1 MKKLLKLFMILV
13 CLCPV
18 VVMAQSHFSI
28 DAYRDFLQTN
38 QDLEPEGVSAIYPL
52 QNSYYSNVTK
62 AVDGANITFLDSVI
76 LKYNLTA
83 GEQGLLNKNGLAVS
97 ERLNYDTFGFA
108 LHDIYIKDLPVLV
121 TTDAVL
127 HALHMS
133 YDRILM
139 DIEASI
145 LEKNL
150 LEILEKLYTAYP
162 ALLAKYSG
170 DDGLHAALSDVD
182 LYIAIARSLLE
193 ESDFPCQSP
202 YPNNSA
208 DICAAIVAEQYIDM
222 PLFSVR
228 NRHLD
233 FSQFTV
239 RGHYT
244 KEFWDDYGEI
254 RTLGA
259 YFKAMMWLGRMDF
272 LMTPPPENP
281 FENPWQWW
289 EIQRMDQGALWLIEL
304 VNMAGVQ
311 SLMRENDSIITFMV
325 GESDNLTPDELSVV
339 IAENNITL
347 DAVAD
352 SVAWA
357 GFQTLLKSNEQYGQK
372 ILSDVL
378 MMDPYNP
385 QPGALPV
392 SYRLMGQR
400 FIIDSYVFSNLV
412 YDRIVYDSRKIWRPM
427 PDPLDAM
434 FALGNDNAL
443 PLLHDALDNFKYGTN
458 LAALRYLVDSYDED
472 FWQQSLYNVWLNA
485 LRQLNPAAGLD
496 NAPLFMQTTA
506 WQQLKLNTQLS
517 SWAQLR
523 HDNLLYAKQ
532 SYTGGTGCSYPYSYI
547 EPYPAFYHQIAAF
560 ADKAAAFFA
569 AYDATNYYMNCIQ
582 EYFPRLKGV
591 AEKLEIMAQKEL
603 NNEPFSAQEAEYL
616 KKMLFVDGMSGAP
629 PFSGWYADMYYVP
642 EDAADG
648 NYVIADVHTQPTDE
662 EGNMVGRVLHVA
674 VGKVNLG
681 VFIANCPG
689 KNYQPMAFVGPV
701 MSYYEMIT
709 EDFDRKTDEEWTELV
724 TSKTVP
730 ERPDWVNSFLAD
742 RSGEVLPE
750 GRTLPGGIYTG
761 INNGGG
767 AIPGGYELAQNVPNP
782 FNPATSIS
790 YTLPQDEHI
799 TLSVYNV
806 LGRQV
811 QVLFSGVQS
820 AGKHKAEWNAV
831 NSPSGVYFYRL
842 QTGSGALVKKM
853 LLVR

>member
-1 MKKLLKLFMILV
+1 
-13 CLCPV
+13 
-18 VVMAQSHFSI
+18 MAQTNFSI

-52 QNSYYSNVTK
+52 QNKYYSDVT
-62 AVDGANITFLDSVI
+62 GAAAGTKITYLDSVL

-83 GEQGLLNKNGLAVS
+83 GEQALLNKNGLVVS
-97 ERLNYDTFGFA
+97 ERLNYENFGFA
-108 LHDIYIKDLPVLV
+108 LHNIYINDLPVLV

-139 DIEASI
+139 DVEISI
-145 LEKNL
+145 LEPNL

-162 ALLAKYSG
+162 ALLAKYSS
-170 DDGLHAALSDVD
+170 DAGLQAALSDVD
-182 LYIAIARSLLE
+182 LYITLARSLAE
-193 ESDFPCQSP
+193 EQELPCQSP
-202 YPNNSA
+202 YPNNIA
-208 DICAAIVAEQYIDM
+208 DIRAALAAEQYIDL
-222 PLFSVR
+222 PLFSAR
-228 NRHLD
+228 SRHLD

-244 KEFWDDYGEI
+244 KEFWDDQGQL

-259 YFKAMMWLGRMDF
+259 YFKTMMWLGRMDF
-272 LMTPPPENP
+272 LLTPPPENP
-281 FENPWQWW
+281 FEDPWKWW
-289 EIQRMDQGALWLIEL
+289 EIQRMDQGGLLLNEL
-304 VNMAGVQ
+304 VTMAGVGA
-311 SLMRENDSIITFMV
+311 LMQENDRIITFMV
-325 GESDNLTPDELSVV
+325 GESDNLTPDELSAV
-339 IAENNITL
+339 ISENSITT
-347 DAVAD
+347 ASVAD
-352 SVAWA
+352 SAAWA

-378 MMDPYNP
+378 MMDPYDP
-385 QPGALPV
+385 KPGALPV

-412 YDRIVYDSRKIWRPM
+412 YDRIVYDGRKIWRPM

-443 PLLHDALDNFKYGTN
+443 PLLHDELGNFKYGTN
-458 LAALRYLVDSYDED
+458 LAALRYLIDSYDD
-472 FWQQSLYNVWLNA
+472 SFWQQSLYNVWLNS
-485 LRQLNPAAGLD
+485 LRQLNPAENLQ

-547 EPYPAFYHQIAAF
+547 EPYPSFYHQIAVF
-560 ADKAAAFFA
+560 ADKASQFFA
-569 AYDATNYYMNCIQ
+569 GYDATNYYMYSIQ
-582 EYFPRLKGV
+582 QYFPRLKGV
-591 AEKLEIMAQKEL
+591 VEKLEALAQKEL
-603 NNEPFSAQEAEYL
+603 NKEPFNAQEAEYL
-616 KKMLFVDGMSGAP
+616 KKMLFVDGMSGMP
-629 PFSGWYADMYYVP
+629 PFSGWYADMYYIP
-642 EDAADG
+642 EDAAEG

-662 EGNMVGRVLHVA
+662 MGNMVGRVLHVA

-689 KNYQPMAFVGPV
+689 KNYQPMAFIGPV

-709 EDFDRKTDEEWTELV
+709 DDFERKTDEEWTELV
-724 TSKTVP
+724 QSNTVP

-742 RSGEVLPE
+742 RNGIKLPE
-750 GRTLPGGIYTG
+750 GRTLPGDIYTG

-767 AIPGGYELAQNVPNP
+767 AVPGGYELAQNVPNP
-782 FNPATSIS
+782 FNPATSINYS
-790 YTLPQDEHI
+790 LPKDEHI
-799 TLSVYNV
+799 TLSVYDV
-806 LGRQV
+806 LGRQI
-811 QVLFSGVQS
+811 QVLFSGVQT
-820 AGKHKAEWNAV
+820 AGTHTAEWNAV

-842 QTGSGALVKKM
+842 QTGSGDLVKKM